1 MLNADLILMDEERAP
16 RVAKNVGLKVAGSIA
31 MLERAARIGK
41 IADLRSVYQSLLAQ
55 GMRFETDC

>member
-1 MLNADLILMDEERAP
+1 M
-16 RVAKNVGLKVAGSIA
+16 KVAGSIA